1 LKNKKSVLPDKRMS
15 HLVLLGAGASL
26 ASFPNG
32 DKNGFKLPLMNS
44 LVDELDLY
52 KFIPKKYENLITDF
66 EKLYSQLSL
75 DNTATVAKKEIDKK
89 VYEYFY
95 DMEIPDKPTLYDYL
109 ILSLR
114 KKDLIATFNW
124 DPLLLKTMRR
134 HSSIKNLPNMAFLHG
149 NVAVGICNKC
159 NIKGFKYNV
168 ICHHCRRPYSDMKL
182 LYSVENKNYSSN
194 VSIEEEWKI
203 LREYFKISLYVTIF
217 GYSAPVSDFDAKKL
231 MLDAPMENKS
241 RNFYEL
247 EIIDIKS
254 KEEVEGTW
262 YDFIHS
268 HHYSVIDSFKKSYL
282 WHHPRRSTDAFF
294 DAYLMNSPWDEN
306 PFPEFNDVYEMHKWI
321 EPLLRAEEKA
331 SS

>member
-1 LKNKKSVLPDKRMS
+1 MSKAKKSALPDKKMP

-32 DKNGFKLPLMNS
+32 DKNGVKLPLMNS
-44 LVDELDLY
+44 LVDKLDLHQ
-52 KFIPKKYENLITDF
+52 FIPKQYENLTSDF
-66 EKLYSQLSL
+66 EKLYSKLANDNSL
-75 DNTATVAKKEIDKK
+75 MLAKTSIDKK

-134 HSSIKNLPNMAFLHG
+134 HSSIENLPNVAFLHG
-149 NVAVGICNKC
+149 NVAVGVCNTC
-159 NIKGFKYNV
+159 NIKGFKYNI
-168 ICHHCRRPYSDMKL
+168 ICHRCRKPYSDMKL
-182 LYSVENKNYSSN
+182 LYPVEKKNYSSN
-194 VSIEEEWKI
+194 ASINDEWQM
-203 LREYFKISLYVTIF
+203 LRAYFKISLYVTIF
-217 GYSAPVSDFDAKKL
+217 GYSAPVSDIDAKKL
-231 MLDAPMENKS
+231 MLDASMENKS

-254 KEEVEGTW
+254 EEEIEDIW

-268 HHYSVIDSFKKSYL
+268 HHYSVIKNLKESYL

-306 PFPEFNDVYEMHKWI
+306 PFPEFNDIYEMHKWI
-321 EPLLRAEEKA
+321 EPLLRAEKTA
-331 SS
+331 N